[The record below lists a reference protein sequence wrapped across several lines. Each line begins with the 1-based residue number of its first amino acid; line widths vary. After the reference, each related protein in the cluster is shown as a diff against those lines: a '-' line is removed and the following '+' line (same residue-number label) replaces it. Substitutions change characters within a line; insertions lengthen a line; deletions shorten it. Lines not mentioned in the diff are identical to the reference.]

1 MFLTASAPSFALSS
15 SAFLSSSHSLL
26 AAETKAYSPQQS
38 LTFYLDEAN
47 EAGSTIRISDS
58 AGNEII
64 SGTSNKRFNWIC
76 ISTESL
82 TEGETYTLFI
92 NETETVNITAN
103 GGFASTGTRSGGF
116 GGFGGERPEG
126 NFGRRQK
133 Q

>member
-1 MFLTASAPSFALSS
+1 M
-15 SAFLSSSHSLL
+15 
-26 AAETKAYSPQQS
+26 AEHPTENSPQQS
-38 LTFYLDEAN
+38 LTFYLDETH
-47 EAGSTIRISDS
+47 EAGSTIRIFDS
-58 AGNEII
+58 AGSEII

-76 ISTESL
+76 MSTSSL
-82 TEGETYTLFI
+82 IEGETYTLFI
-92 NETETVNITAN
+92 NEAETASITAN

>member
-1 MFLTASAPSFALSS
+1 M
-15 SAFLSSSHSLL
+15 
-26 AAETKAYSPQQS
+26 AEHPTENSPQQS
-38 LTFYLDEAN
+38 LTFYLDEAH

-64 SGTSNKRFNWIC
+64 SGTSNKLFNWIC

-82 TEGETYTLFI
+82 AEGETYTLFI
-92 NETETVNITAN
+92 NETETASITAN
-103 GGFASTGTRSGGF
+103 GAFASTGTRSGGF
-116 GGFGGERPEG
+116 GGEG